1 MKRKE
6 MLAGLLI
13 VILLAVVLIPFASQS
28 PDGLEKVAAD
38 QGFASKESESPA
50 VSSPFADYRI
60 PGIGNKTLSTV
71 VSGITGALAM
81 FCIGWGIASLLKKWR
96 SR

>member
-1 MKRKE
+1 MKIKE
-6 MLAGLLI
+6 ILAGLLI

-28 PDGLEKVAAD
+28 PDGLEKIAAD

-50 VSSPFADYRI
+50 VSSLFADYRA
-60 PGIGNKTLSTV
+60 PGIDNKTISTV
-71 VSGITGALAM
+71 VSGIAGSLVM
-81 FCIGWGIASLLKKWR
+81 FCTGWGIALLLKRWR